1 MVVSPKR
8 LDEGWLVMVM
18 VMVLVMVRVKCVG
31 VDLLC
36 FALVRKVKRM
46 DEMDEA
52 MMKHFACTSSLAH

>member
-18 VMVLVMVRVKCVG
+18 VMVMVMVWVKCVG
-31 VDLLC
+31 IGIGIGIG
-36 FALVRKVKRM
+36 LVRKVM
-46 DEMDEA
+46 DKMDEA

>member
-18 VMVLVMVRVKCVG
+18 VMVMVMVRVKCVG
-31 VDLLC
+31 VGLLW
-36 FALVRKVKRM
+36 FGLVRKVM

-52 MMKHFACTSSLAH
+52 MMKHFACNHH

>member
-18 VMVLVMVRVKCVG
+18 VMVMVIVRVKCVG
-31 VDLLC
+31 LLW
-36 FALVRKVKRM
+36 FGLVRKVKRI